1 MRTHIL
7 LRAFAVVV
15 EVLTTIVAFVILCAA
30 LGWIGF
36 ALSAVWIVVRFTV
49 VPSIRP
55 RKYHKGRHP

>member
-7 LRAFAVVV
+7 PRAFAFVV
-15 EVLTTIVAFVILCAA
+15 EDLTTIIAFVILCAA
-30 LGWIGF
+30 LGLIGF
-36 ALSAVWIVVRFTV
+36 ALAAVWIVVRFTV

>member
-1 MRTHIL
+1 MQARKIL
-7 LRAFAVVV
+7 RFLAAMLEILVTFAA
-15 EVLTTIVAFVILCAA
+15 TVILCAG